1 MTQYM
6 NWFRESLSLFSRS
19 VIKKWIVVV
28 TPICVFFM
36 FWISGGGGLY
46 RLFGVAGYL
55 GYLFITGVPFI
66 VGAALLFGSQ
76 ESQNNIAD
84 AYRADKKMRFA
95 SLFTSYTIMML
106 LFMSAATVAGFIII
120 LPSIP
125 SDQILI
131 LLSSLL
137 VSTLT
142 VSLLIC
148 PIAVFMV
155 LIFDEQK
162 TATGFGILI
171 FLAIAFTTGFPR
183 SPVNYPEVA
192 FFGPA
197 HLLTAI
203 LFILIGGFGNYAV
216 NWYVG
221 VDFVPSHLATPLSV
235 FIVLAVFS
243 YVSTRVIF
251 KTRLRHWVVER
262 ELLMARKGKGE
273 LWSDSEGKISA
284 ETQTR
289 LTTELSQYRKRT
301 KEQRKFVAALLIAV
315 MVLVPVG
322 GVSYVSVQQEEW
334 TTVVYETSGVTLEL
348 GVDWLYGEF
357 TGMDHPDNINLIV
370 GISGEIAGGKGGY
383 ARYNFNHRRMTL
395 TEYLQLNATEHEDMF
410 GRGIAGSTGYGTTF
424 GGGGGSGPINE
435 YTYVW
440 ALRFLE
446 VGGRTEGS
454 ISISFQVTIRAAPF

>member
-1 MTQYM
+1 MK
-6 NWFRESLSLFSRS
+6 WFRESLSLFSSS
-19 VIKKWIVVV
+19 VIKKWILVVI
-28 TPICVFFM
+28 PFCAFFM
-36 FWISGGGGLY
+36 FWISGGGGLD

-106 LFMSAATVAGFIII
+106 LVMSAAAVAGFIII

-131 LLSSLL
+131 FLSSLL

-148 PIAVFMV
+148 PITVFMV

-171 FLAIAFTTGFPR
+171 FLAIAYATGFPR

-197 HLLTAI
+197 HILTAL
-203 LFILIGGFGNYAV
+203 LFTLIGGFGNFAV

-221 VDFVPSHLATPLSV
+221 VDFVPSHLAIPLSV
-235 FIVLAVFS
+235 FLVLAVISFAAAQL
-243 YVSTRVIF
+243 TF
-251 KTRLRHWVVER
+251 KSRLRHWVTER
-262 ELLMARKGKGE
+262 ELLMARKETGE
-273 LWSDSEGKISA
+273 LWSDTEQKMSS
-284 ETQTR
+284 ETQAR
-289 LTTELSQYRKRT
+289 LTNDLLNFRNKL
-301 KEQRKFVAALLIAV
+301 KERRKFAAAFLITAMLLI
-315 MVLVPVG
+315 PVG
-322 GVSYVSVQQEEW
+322 GMTYVSVQQEAW
-334 TTVVYETSGVTLEL
+334 TTVVYETSDVTLEL
-348 GVDWLYGEF
+348 GVDWLYSEF
-357 TGMDHPDNINLIV
+357 RGMENPDNIILRV
-370 GISGEIAGGKGGY
+370 GIRGEIAGGKGGY
-383 ARYNFNHRRMTL
+383 ASYNFNHRRMTL
-395 TEYLQLNATEHEDMF
+395 DEYLLLNETEHEAMF
-410 GRGIAGSTGYGTTF
+410 ASGTSGSGGYSETF
-424 GGGGGSGPINE
+424 GGGMSGPINE

-446 VGGRTEGS
+446 VGGQTEGS
-454 ISISFQVTIRAAPF
+454 ITISFRVIIQAMPN